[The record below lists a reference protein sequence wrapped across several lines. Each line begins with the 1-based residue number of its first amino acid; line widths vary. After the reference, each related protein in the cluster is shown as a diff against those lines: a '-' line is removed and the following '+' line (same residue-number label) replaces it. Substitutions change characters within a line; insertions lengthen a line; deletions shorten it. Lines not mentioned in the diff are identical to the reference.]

1 MTVASPHTL
10 GNGGTFPA
18 ALWQG
23 SVMSQSNSS
32 TMNHN
37 TTSLS
42 SQGTSGV
49 GINMNDGRAN
59 IFLQE
64 QQRQQLHLQQM
75 GGGSLQSQFAGVKPP
90 ASYVSPSH
98 AHPFLSHHSGDSNRA
113 PYPSH
118 GPIYSHSADWG
129 DRADSILAAAIA
141 VTNGGSSG
149 GLSNNGGGQSGF
161 DILAPDGR
169 LKLNVGTPSA
179 TRAQAA
185 TGPFTMNNSTPWMGS
200 APAAGNSAM
209 GGFGMPNNSIHTGGV
224 NMHSTSQDQQPS
236 WNKFSSFSNMGT
248 TNPIGSGMSGPGV
261 YNEMASMMMNNNV
274 SSNNYGGMNQF
285 DLPQQPPFFGQAPHV
300 FNATVSGHKKRRS
313 SSISSTASF
322 NHMGQARESYN
333 DRTHFYQE
341 NDLRRGP
348 AMIDGGLMGGTQ
360 SAHNNATNT
369 VRADMERII
378 KRPQKKK
385 RAKTFP
391 DKLMDAMIGHVE
403 EDAAAWLPDG
413 KSFVIVSASRFVD
426 IVLNHVFK
434 EAKYASFVR
443 KLHRW
448 GFVRLTSGTGTDCF
462 HHPLFQRNRRDLAAR
477 ITCTPRD
484 KDGKIQGVAI
494 GRNDKPPS
502 LAGVE
507 KFIRAKATAAVASSQ
522 GLTSAQ
528 LNLDNPAPVSIGA
541 SELLSHADE
550 DRSHQQNDDTK
561 CQQQIVGR
569 LVSSVNKAVEV

>member
-1 MTVASPHTL
+1 MVYPHLFVVPEEDLAAGPEPSPRMYSGTHDPSSAFHQIAPSMTVASPHTL

-169 LKLNVGTPSA
+169 LNLNVGTPSA

-185 TGPFTMNNSTPWMGS
+185 TGPFTMNNSTPWIGS

-236 WNKFSSFSNMGT
+236 WNQFSSYSNMGT
-248 TNPIGSGMSGPGV
+248 TNPIGSGMSGP
-261 YNEMASMMMNNNV
+261 
-274 SSNNYGGMNQF
+274 
-285 DLPQQPPFFGQAPHV
+285 APHV

-313 SSISSTASF
+313 SSISSTASL
-322 NHMGQARESYN
+322 NHMGQTRESYN
-333 DRTHFYQE
+333 DRNHFYQE

-413 KSFVIVSASRFVD
+413 KSFVIVS
-426 IVLNHVFK
+426 
-434 EAKYASFVR
+434 
-443 KLHRW
+443 
-448 GFVRLTSGTGTDCF
+448 
-462 HHPLFQRNRRDLAAR
+462 
-477 ITCTPRD
+477 
-484 KDGKIQGVAI
+484 
-494 GRNDKPPS
+494 
-502 LAGVE
+502 
-507 KFIRAKATAAVASSQ
+507 
-522 GLTSAQ
+522 
-528 LNLDNPAPVSIGA
+528 
-541 SELLSHADE
+541 
-550 DRSHQQNDDTK
+550 
-561 CQQQIVGR
+561 
-569 LVSSVNKAVEV
+569 